1 VPTRAS
7 AINSVQKSC
16 RILRSLTEPR
26 VSRLS
31 EIAAQA
37 GLNKVTTLRIL
48 EVLCREGFVKREDK
62 TKTYSLGN
70 EVFILAAALRD
81 RDDLRVRARPSLV
94 RLAAMSEDSVLLLV
108 RSGGTESVC
117 GAGAMALLAWQSE
130 AEIEAILPLVE
141 QRLPQFPK
149 VSMTW
154 LKNEIERSRE
164 RGYAVFLNMLVDRMG
179 AIGVP
184 IFGADGRPVAAISIA
199 ALSDRA
205 SCHWESTYDAA
216 PPPTSAVTTRRTIPT
231 LRFARPA
238 VRAWRSWSGSGGSQG
253 CDMFATVLRTRAP
266 GSAHTPLV
274 HSMLCR

>member
-1 VPTRAS
+1 MPARVS

-48 EVLCREGFVKREDK
+48 EVLCREGFVKRDDK

-70 EVFILAAALRD
+70 EVYILAAALRD

-94 RLAAMSEDSVLLLV
+94 RLAAMSEDSVLLSV

-117 GAGAMALLAWQSE
+117 VDREVGAFPIRAHFLEIGSRRPLGIGAGAMALLAWQSD
-130 AEIEAILPLVE
+130 AEIEAILTLVE
-141 QRLPQFPK
+141 RRLSQYPK

-154 LKNEIERSRE
+154 LRNEIDRSRE
-164 RGYAVFLNMLVDRMG
+164 RGYTIFLNMLVDRMG
-179 AIGVP
+179 GIGIP
-184 IFGADGRPVAAISIA
+184 IFGADRRPVAAISIA
-199 ALSDRA
+199 ALSDRVSSREEQLVA
-205 SCHWESTYDAA
+205 MLKREAEIVA
-216 PPPTSAVTTRRTIPT
+216 NPK
-231 LRFARPA
+231 
-238 VRAWRSWSGSGGSQG
+238 RS
-253 CDMFATVLRTRAP
+253 
-266 GSAHTPLV
+266 
-274 HSMLCR
+274 

>member
-1 VPTRAS
+1 MPTRAS

-48 EVLCREGFVKREDK
+48 EVLTREGFVRRDEK

-70 EVFILAAALRD
+70 EVFSLAAALRD

-94 RLAAMSEDSVLLLV
+94 RLAAMSEDSVLLSV

-117 GAGAMALLAWQSE
+117 VDKEVGSFPIRANYLDIGSRRPLGIGAGAMAMLAWQSE

-141 QRLPQFPK
+141 QRLPQYPK

-154 LKNEIERSRE
+154 LRNEIDRSRE

-184 IFGADGRPVAAISIA
+184 IFGADGRPVAALSIA
-199 ALSDRA
+199 ALSDRLSSRMDQLVDMLKREA
-205 SCHWESTYDAA
+205 EIVGN
-216 PPPTSAVTTRRTIPT
+216 PKRT
-231 LRFARPA
+231 
-238 VRAWRSWSGSGGSQG
+238 
-253 CDMFATVLRTRAP
+253 
-266 GSAHTPLV
+266 
-274 HSMLCR
+274 

>member
-1 VPTRAS
+1 MPTKAS
-7 AINSVQKSC
+7 VINSVQKSC

-48 EVLCREGFVKREDK
+48 EVLSREGFVKREDK

-94 RLAAMSEDSVLLLV
+94 RLAAMSEDSVLLSV
-108 RSGGTESVC
+108 RSGGTESVSVDREVGSFPIRANYLDIGSRRPLGI

-130 AEIEAILPLVE
+130 GEIEAILPLVE
-141 QRLPQFPK
+141 QRLSQYPK

-154 LKNEIERSRE
+154 LRNEIGRSRE
-164 RGYAVFLNMLVDRMG
+164 RGYTIFLNMLVDRMG
-179 AIGVP
+179 GVGVP
-184 IFGADGRPVAAISIA
+184 IFGADGTPVAALSIA
-199 ALSDRA
+199 ALSDRV
-205 SCHWESTYDAA
+205 SSRAA
-216 PPPTSAVTTRRTIPT
+216 QLA
-231 LRFARPA
+231 
-238 VRAWRSWSGSGGSQG
+238 
-253 CDMFATVLRTRAP
+253 DMLKREAEIIGNPKR
-266 GSAHTPLV
+266 
-274 HSMLCR
+274 M

>member
-1 VPTRAS
+1 MSTRAF
-7 AINSVQKSC
+7 AVNSVQKSC

-81 RDDLRVRARPSLV
+81 RDDLRTRARPSLV
-94 RLAAMSEDSVLLLV
+94 RLAAMSEDSVLLSV
-108 RSGGTESVC
+108 RSGGTESVSVDREVGSFPIRANYLDIGSRRPLGI

-141 QRLPQFPK
+141 QRLPQYPK
-149 VSMTW
+149 ISMTW
-154 LKNEIERSRE
+154 LSSEINRSRE
-164 RGYAVFLNMLVDRMG
+164 RGYTLFLNMLVDRMG
-179 AIGVP
+179 AVGVP

-199 ALSDRA
+199 ALSDRV
-205 SCHWESTYDAA
+205 SSRVE
-216 PPPTSAVTTRRTIPT
+216 
-231 LRFARPA
+231 
-238 VRAWRSWSGSGGSQG
+238 Q
-253 CDMFATVLRTRAP
+253 
-266 GSAHTPLV
+266 LV
-274 HSMLCR
+274 DLLKREAELVGNPKGRG

>member
-1 VPTRAS
+1 MPTRAS

-26 VSRLS
+26 VNRLS
-31 EIAAQA
+31 EIAGQA

-48 EVLCREGFVKREDK
+48 EVLCREGFVKRDEK
-62 TKTYSLGN
+62 TKTYSLGK

-94 RLAAMSEDSVLLLV
+94 RLAAVSEDSVLLSV

-117 GAGAMALLAWQSE
+117 VDREVGSFPIRASYLDIGSRRPLGIGAGAMALLAWQSD
-130 AEIEAILPLVE
+130 AEIEAILPIVE

-154 LKNEIERSRE
+154 LRNEIARCRE
-164 RGYAVFLNMLVDRMG
+164 RGYTVFLNMLVDRMG

-184 IFGADGRPVAAISIA
+184 IFGADGTPVAALSIA
-199 ALSDRA
+199 ALSDRLSSRTEQLVELLKREA
-205 SCHWESTYDAA
+205 DIVAN
-216 PPPTSAVTTRRTIPT
+216 PRRT
-231 LRFARPA
+231 
-238 VRAWRSWSGSGGSQG
+238 
-253 CDMFATVLRTRAP
+253 
-266 GSAHTPLV
+266 
-274 HSMLCR
+274 

>member
-1 VPTRAS
+1 MPTRAS

-48 EVLCREGFVKREDK
+48 EVLSREGFIRRDDR

-70 EVFILAAALRD
+70 EVFILAASLRD
-81 RDDLRVRARPSLV
+81 RDDLRARARPSLV
-94 RLAAMSEDSVLLLV
+94 RLAAVCEDSILLSV
-108 RSGGTESVC
+108 RSGAAESVC
-117 GAGAMALLAWQSE
+117 VDKETGSFPIRANYLDIGSRRPLGIGAGAMALLAWQSE

-149 VSMTW
+149 VTMAW
-154 LKNEIERSRE
+154 LKTEVARSRE
-164 RGYAVFLNMLVDRMG
+164 RGYSVFLNMLVDRMG

-184 IFGADGRPVAAISIA
+184 ILGADGRAVAAISIA
-199 ALSDRA
+199 ALSDRLSSRMDQLA
-205 SCHWESTYDAA
+205 DMLKREAEVIGN
-216 PPPTSAVTTRRTIPT
+216 PKRT
-231 LRFARPA
+231 
-238 VRAWRSWSGSGGSQG
+238 
-253 CDMFATVLRTRAP
+253 
-266 GSAHTPLV
+266 
-274 HSMLCR
+274 

>member
-1 VPTRAS
+1 MPTRAS

-48 EVLCREGFVKREDK
+48 EVLTREGFVRREER

-81 RDDLRVRARPSLV
+81 RDDLRARARPSLL
-94 RLAAMSEDSVLLLV
+94 RLAANSEDSVLLSV

-117 GAGAMALLAWQSE
+117 VDREVGSFPIRANYLDIGSRRPLGMGAGAMALLAWQSD
-130 AEIEAILPLVE
+130 AEIEAILTLVE
-141 QRLPQFPK
+141 QRLPQYPK
-149 VSMTW
+149 ITMAW
-154 LKNEIERSRE
+154 LREEIERSRA
-164 RGYAVFLNMLVDRMG
+164 RGYALFLNMLVDRMG
-179 AIGVP
+179 AVGVP

-199 ALSDRA
+199 ALSERL
-205 SCHWESTYDAA
+205 
-216 PPPTSAVTTRRTIPT
+216 SARLPQLVDMLKREAEFVGNPKRT
-231 LRFARPA
+231 
-238 VRAWRSWSGSGGSQG
+238 
-253 CDMFATVLRTRAP
+253 
-266 GSAHTPLV
+266 
-274 HSMLCR
+274 